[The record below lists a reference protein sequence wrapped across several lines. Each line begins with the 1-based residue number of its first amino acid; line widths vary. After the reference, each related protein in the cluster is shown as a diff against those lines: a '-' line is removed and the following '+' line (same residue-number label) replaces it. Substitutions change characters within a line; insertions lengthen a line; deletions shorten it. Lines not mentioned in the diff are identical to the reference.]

1 MGYNSDG
8 RDSIK
13 NILGL
18 TSQYL
23 VPRYQ
28 RRYIWDE
35 KRWQDMFDDIKF
47 TYQMR
52 ENGQKC
58 NHFLSTFIF
67 EKATTSNNGV
77 DNYNIIDGQQRIST
91 VMVIIAAICRMFNE
105 IDDQIDFNLYTQ
117 YLIANGSA
125 GLFVKIDNDKTD
137 LLVDIISNC
146 SNYKE
151 DKADLYPVKIRKFN
165 KYDKSEKNIVKCFIY
180 FYENIKKLLN
190 WDNIDE
196 NDRKLKLKNYISVVL
211 EMQAISIIA
220 ENEQSGYDVF
230 EILNARGTPL
240 ADHELLKN
248 YIFKYYQPIAQVDIA
263 KNLWIKMEHDINI
276 ENDTYIA
283 YFIDHYI
290 THKYSKASKSNS
302 ILRIIKNANERN
314 DTKKIL
320 DDIVL
325 KSKYYRWFI
334 DPKSILDNTLLENK
348 TATEA
353 IFSVLMYFSLKNQIQ
368 FRPLFLSIFSKV
380 EKVKEELLNLGIP
393 EETIKSNKDFK
404 QIVND
409 SKNTMLYLLK
419 YSLAYFGVL
428 KEQPKTIEDKI
439 HELAQKIEKGEYT
452 FKEIYT
458 ALKIKANNELFR
470 GRFASLGYSNKNK
483 LFERKKSSVDI
494 RQLMRMYE
502 LYLQGTDELTIDNLT
517 IEHINND
524 NDTDPNVV
532 KFGNLIPLA
541 EELQREIG
549 SETDYQRKCIVY
561 KKSAFK
567 TVQELCNQF
576 PEWNNETIT
585 KRTDLIAD
593 IFYNNI
599 LNEVFDV

>member
-1 MGYNSDG
+1 M
-8 RDSIK
+8 
-13 NILGL
+13 
-18 TSQYL
+18 
-23 VPRYQ
+23 
-28 RRYIWDE
+28 
-35 KRWQDMFDDIKF
+35 
-47 TYQMR
+47 
-52 ENGQKC
+52 
-58 NHFLSTFIF
+58 
-67 EKATTSNNGV
+67 
-77 DNYNIIDGQQRIST
+77 
-91 VMVIIAAICRMFNE
+91 
-105 IDDQIDFNLYTQ
+105 
-117 YLIANGSA
+117 
-125 GLFVKIDNDKTD
+125 
-137 LLVDIISNC
+137 
-146 SNYKE
+146 
-151 DKADLYPVKIRKFN
+151 
-165 KYDKSEKNIVKCFIY
+165 
-180 FYENIKKLLN
+180 
-190 WDNIDE
+190 
-196 NDRKLKLKNYISVVL
+196 
-211 EMQAISIIA
+211 
-220 ENEQSGYDVF
+220 
-230 EILNARGTPL
+230 
-240 ADHELLKN
+240 
-248 YIFKYYQPIAQVDIA
+248 
-263 KNLWIKMEHDINI
+263 
-276 ENDTYIA
+276 
-283 YFIDHYI
+283 
-290 THKYSKASKSNS
+290 
-302 ILRIIKNANERN
+302 
-314 DTKKIL
+314 
-320 DDIVL
+320 
-325 KSKYYRWFI
+325 
-334 DPKSILDNTLLENK
+334 
-348 TATEA
+348 
-353 IFSVLMYFSLKNQIQ
+353 
-368 FRPLFLSIFSKV
+368 
-380 EKVKEELLNLGIP
+380 LNLGIP

-502 LYLQGTDELTIDNLT
+502 LYLQGTDELTIDNLI